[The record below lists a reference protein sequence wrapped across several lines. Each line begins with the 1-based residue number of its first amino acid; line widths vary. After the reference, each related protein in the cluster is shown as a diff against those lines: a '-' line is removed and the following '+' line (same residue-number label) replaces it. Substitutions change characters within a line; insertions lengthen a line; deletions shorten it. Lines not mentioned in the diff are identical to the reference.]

1 LVWNH
6 WNILQAKVVTFYDS
20 LSTMTTKESV
30 ALCFEKGLKSV
41 GLASD
46 GVNKKNHVLPDP
58 DKKSWIK

>member
-1 LVWNH
+1 
-6 WNILQAKVVTFYDS
+6 
-20 LSTMTTKESV
+20 MTTKESV